1 MNQGRLISFKFLR
14 CLVIALLVFAVGGG
28 SYLYFF
34 FLAPVGSG
42 PAGPDVPNE
51 DFGHVWTEKK
61 ALLLGI
67 GDSITAGYGSSPGFS
82 YFDRLLSNPDGDS
95 QDMSGKS
102 LSSVLPDLNSRNISV
117 SGSISIQHLER
128 QIERLTTNSTDVL
141 GIVVMTTGGND
152 LIHQYGRV
160 PPKEGAMYGAT
171 FEQAEP
177 WIANFEKRL
186 DRMVQAIRDRFPGGC
201 HIFLANIYD
210 PTDGTGS
217 TGSTGLPAWPDALKL
232 LHAYNS
238 IIENCARAHDFVHL
252 VDIRTP
258 FLGHGIHATKFW
270 LPHYRRSDPHYW
282 YYPNIEDPND
292 RGYDAIRRVFLL
304 EMGKV
309 FSNEQGAG

>member
-1 MNQGRLISFKFLR
+1 MNKGRVISLKFLR
-14 CLVIALLVFAVGGG
+14 RLAIALVVLAVGGG
-28 SYLYFF
+28 SYRYFF
-34 FLAPVGSG
+34 LLAPVGCG
-42 PAGPDVPNE
+42 PAGPDVPNA
-51 DFGHVWTEKK
+51 DFDHVWMEKEV
-61 ALLLGI
+61 LLLGM

-95 QDMSGKS
+95 QDMSGKT
-102 LSSVLPDLNSRNISV
+102 LSSVLPNLSSRNISI
-117 SGSISIQHLER
+117 SGSTSIQHLKR
-128 QIERLTTNSTDVL
+128 QIGRLATNAVDVQ

-160 PPKEGAMYGAT
+160 PPQEGAMYGAT
-171 FEQAEP
+171 FEQAET
-177 WIANFEKRL
+177 WIANFEERL
-186 DRMVQAIRDRFPGGC
+186 GTMLQAIRNRFPGGC
-201 HIFLANIYD
+201 HVFLANIYD

-238 IIENCARAHDFVHL
+238 IIEDCADAHDFVHL

-270 LPHYRRSDPHYW
+270 LPHYHRHDPHYW

-304 EMGKV
+304 EMGRV
-309 FSNEQGAG
+309 FATK